1 VCAAR
6 TVDSFRIAP
15 HHRQMITITCAAP
28 SKKVPFRKFW
38 IDARGV
44 RQSVAWLMPSDRNRS
59 NPVDRASLILKFKA
73 Y

>member
-1 VCAAR
+1 VCAASTTDQLPHRTAPSANDHDYVRR
-6 TVDSFRIAP
+6 TVE
-15 HHRQMITITCAAP
+15 
-28 SKKVPFRKFW
+28 KVPLGFG